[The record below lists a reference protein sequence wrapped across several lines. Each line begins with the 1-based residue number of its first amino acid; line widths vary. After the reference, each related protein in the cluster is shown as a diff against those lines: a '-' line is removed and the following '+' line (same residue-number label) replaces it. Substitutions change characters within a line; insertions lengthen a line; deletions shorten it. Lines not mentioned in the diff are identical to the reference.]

1 MEYLRSIYLDLNASP
16 SALSVKAKQGDA
28 VYRLLE
34 ISTTKDGQPYT
45 PDGVASYQFRCF
57 KPDGNAVI
65 LEGTGAAAPIV
76 AGSGVYT
83 VTLSEQCLAV
93 AGRCRCDLAFLD
105 SSGNT
110 LSTATFCLEVM
121 PMPDIGSLVESST
134 EWERLMAAIQA
145 AEDFSSVLS
154 FRVQNGNFQYTA
166 DGTNWQTIC
175 PTSDFVDTITDSEID
190 ALFE

>member
-34 ISTTKDGQPYT
+34 INTMKDGQPYT
-45 PDGVASYQFRCF
+45 PDGVASYQFRCL
-57 KPDGNAVI
+57 KPDGNAVV
-65 LEGTGAAAPIV
+65 LEGTGSAAPIV

-83 VTLSEQCLAV
+83 ITLSEQCLAV
-93 AGRCRCDLAFLD
+93 AGPCWCDLAFLD

-110 LSTATFCLEVM
+110 LSTATFCLAVM
-121 PMPDIGSLVESST
+121 PMPDIGSLIPSST
-134 EWERLMAAIQA
+134 EWQRLMDAIEE
-145 AEDFSSVLS
+145 AEGVVAGLG
-154 FRVQNGNFQYTA
+154 FRVSNNYFQYTT
-166 DGTNWQTIC
+166 DGENWTNIC
-175 PTSDFVDTITDSEID
+175 PVSDFTETITTAQID